1 MTDIGAKLRRARER
15 RGLSLAQMAAK
26 TKIPV
31 AALDAIE
38 RNELSRLP
46 GGIFRRGFVRTYALE
61 AGLDPD
67 QTVDEMFAAAG
78 DVPLRQAAQALPD
91 KESEFESDRR
101 IARVVLTLVA
111 ISIPLIIAILYF
123 TLR

>member
-67 QTVDEMFAAAG
+67 QTVDEMFAAG
-78 DVPLRQAAQALPD
+78 DVPPRQAAQVLPD

-111 ISIPLIIAILYF
+111 ISMPLIIAILYF